1 MIRVDGDII
10 EIKGHSNE
18 IFNDITKLHLAIM
31 GDEKLMQI
39 SADAIKYA
47 AELAQ
52 KDDEYIICSF
62 NDIKEFMKH
71 IKEKKND

>member
-1 MIRVDGDII
+1 MIRVDGNII

-18 IFNDITKLHLAIM
+18 IFNDITKLHLAII

-39 SADAIKYA
+39 SADAMKYA
-47 AELAQ
+47 VKLAQ
-52 KDDEYIICSF
+52 KDDEILVCSF
-62 NDIKEFMKH
+62 DDIKEFMKY